1 MRLLITTLSL
11 IPSIILAAPQLYNSK
26 DKFINEEIKKH
37 YLKFSTFT
45 YPGLYQDKL
54 KNDLPDDIR
63 EIGLLVRKNF
73 IHRTTL
79 AAGNTGTNADL
90 KFGNMQKVPWWRQ
103 PEDDILVT
111 AGAMLTELYRRN
123 NSGFVEDREPKDKLV
138 LTCRFVSIM
147 VASILKSKGIPARVR
162 AGHAAYFDMGEL
174 GNVST
179 DHWINQ
185 YWNEQENRWITI
197 DVDGS
202 FSLNENFDPYDMPER
217 KFDFPADA
225 WLGIRAGKLDPQ
237 HFYNAKPERGA
248 IVVLW
253 SLFYDFHAL
262 MNNEIIYT
270 YGPAGGYGGYDK
282 FNSLTKDEFEKIDN
296 LARLMQSPDENFNE
310 LVRIWQTE
318 KDFRLL
324 MGGLL

>member
-1 MRLLITTLSL
+1 MNDK
-11 IPSIILAAPQLYNSK
+11 ILN
-26 DKFINEEIKKH
+26 H
-37 YLKFSTFT
+37 YLEFSEFT
-45 YPGLYQDKL
+45 NSGLYRDIL

-79 AAGNTGTNADL
+79 AAGNVGTNADL
-90 KFGNMQKVPWWRQ
+90 KFGDMTKVPWWRQ

-111 AGAMLTELYRRN
+111 APAMLAELYRRDEH
-123 NSGFVEDREPKDKLV
+123 GFTMERKAENKLV
-138 LTCRFVSIM
+138 LTCRFVSVM
-147 VASILKSKGIPARVR
+147 MASILKSKGVPARVR
-162 AGHAAYFDMGEL
+162 SGNALYFDMGEL
-174 GNVST
+174 GNIST

-185 YWNEQENRWITI
+185 YWSEQENRWITI

-202 FSLNENFDPYDMPER
+202 LSLKDSFDPYDMPEG

-225 WLGIRAGKLDPQ
+225 WLNIRAGKADPN

-253 SLFYDFHAL
+253 SLFYDFHSL
-262 MNNEIIYT
+262 MNNEIIYIYGTQYGT
-270 YGPAGGYGGYDK
+270 YEK
-282 FNSLTKDEFEKIDN
+282 FKNLTPTELEKIDN
-296 LARLMQSPDENFNE
+296 LAHLMQKPDDNFDA
-310 LVRIWQTE
+310 LMKIWETE

-324 MGGLL
+324 TGGLL

>member
-1 MRLLITTLSL
+1 M
-11 IPSIILAAPQLYNSK
+11 N
-26 DKFINEEIKKH
+26 DKIKKH
-37 YLKFSTFT
+37 YLDFSTYTF
-45 YPGLYQDKL
+45 PGLYQEKL

-79 AAGNTGTNADL
+79 SAGNTGTNADL
-90 KFGNMQKVPWWRQ
+90 KFGDMTKVPWWRQ

-111 AGAMLTELYRRN
+111 TGAMLAELYRRDER
-123 NSGFVEDREPKDKLV
+123 GFVNDREVKNKLV
-138 LTCRFVSIM
+138 LTCRFVAIM
-147 VASILKSKGIPARVR
+147 IASILKSKGIPARVR
-162 AGHAAYFDMGEL
+162 SGNAPYFDMGEL

-185 YWNEQENRWITI
+185 YWSEQENRWITI

-202 FSLNENFDPYDMPER
+202 LSLKEKFDPYDIPNG

-225 WLGIRAGKLDPQ
+225 WLGIRAGKLDPKNF
-237 HFYNAKPERGA
+237 HNAKPENGA

-253 SLFYDFHAL
+253 SLFYDFHSL
-262 MNNEIIYT
+262 MNDEIIYI
-270 YGPAGGYGGYDK
+270 YGPAGGYGGDEK
-282 FNSLTKDEFEKIDN
+282 FNKLTKEELEKIDN
-296 LARLMQSPDENFNE
+296 LARLMQKPDENFDE
-310 LVRIWQTE
+310 LVKVWESE

-324 MGGLL
+324 VGGLL